1 MTALDGDSRVPVH
14 VLTGFLGA
22 GKTTLLRRLVH
33 TPALRNAAV
42 IINEFGAIGLDHD
55 LIEASDE
62 QSVTLAS
69 GCLCCTIRGDL
80 ARTLHQLYQDRARA
94 RIREFDRVVIET
106 TGLAD
111 PAPILQ
117 TLITDPLIAAVY
129 RLAGVVTVVDGVAGG
144 ATLDAQPEA
153 VKQAAVADRL
163 VLTKRDLA
171 EPRAYA
177 ALCGRLARLNPGAR
191 LIEAAH
197 GVVDPATLLDTGPW
211 SPDGR
216 PAEIGA
222 WLGEPPPAHDHAPHH
237 EHHHRHDPN
246 RHDARIRAFTLRR
259 AEPVPAAALSLF
271 LDLLTAQRGA
281 DLLRMKGIVQVAETP
296 DRPLVLH
303 AVQHVVHE
311 PIELDAWP
319 SADRDT
325 RIVVIGRD
333 LDPEQV
339 RGLFDA
345 LATGFAA
352 KLPAA

>member
-1 MTALDGDSRVPVH
+1 M
-14 VLTGFLGA
+14 
-22 GKTTLLRRLVH
+22 
-33 TPALRNAAV
+33 
-42 IINEFGAIGLDHD
+42 
-55 LIEASDE
+55 
-62 QSVTLAS
+62 
-69 GCLCCTIRGDL
+69 
-80 ARTLHQLYQDRARA
+80 YQDRARA
-94 RIREFDRVVIET
+94 RSRGFDRVVIET

-117 TLITDPLIAAVY
+117 TLITDPLIAAVD
-129 RLAGVVTVVDGVAGG
+129 RLSGVVTVVDGVAGR

-163 VLTKRDLA
+163 VLTRRDLA

-177 ALCGRLARLNPGAR
+177 ALCARLARLNPGAR

-216 PAEIGA
+216 SAETGG
-222 WLGEPPPAHDHAPHH
+222 WLAEPPPAHDHHDHDHH
-237 EHHHRHDPN
+237 AHDPN

-271 LDLLTAQRGA
+271 LELLTAQRGA
-281 DLLRMKGIVQVAETP
+281 DLLRMKGIVQVAEAP

-333 LDPEQV
+333 LDPAQV
-339 RGLFDA
+339 RALFDA
-345 LATGFAA
+345 LAEGFAG
-352 KLPAA
+352 KDPAVRAAAG